1 MAYIFLVASHLQIGG
16 FPQVFHGFVPAHFF
30 QPLQVQVGHVLG
42 QEVERVGWLGETE
55 GAQGAVQGL
64 EVPALQP
71 QRCLARVRRWR
82 GVKLIRPV

>member
-1 MAYIFLVASHLQIGG
+1 
-16 FPQVFHGFVPAHFF
+16 
-30 QPLQVQVGHVLG
+30 VQVGHVLG